1 MLQTELKR
9 EHDASPEPE
18 VRGNADERLP
28 AALTTVVE
36 RVVLLTGADGV
47 AVALCEPEGVF
58 CQASTGQ
65 APPVGSRLQ
74 PDAAFTRECL
84 ETGQPVLC
92 EDAEN
97 DARVERSVARALHLR
112 SALAVPIHAQGSVL
126 GIVEVFSCRPS
137 AFNSAHVSELQR
149 IAGILS
155 PILARGPTPDEKL
168 AIGPALVPAQV
179 EGESSA
185 ENQPTAPRPLVQFP
199 AERLVDFPATTTRV
213 EEGKSASQA
222 VTSSIVRSP
231 GGSWITV
238 LRWIAVAIGLGLL
251 LLLLFFIE
259 SHHPPR
265 KVSSTKSIPPASVP
279 ARTDEAVMEIGGA
292 QAGNSEAKSETKE
305 EKLGRAP
312 ELHTAPLEQ
321 DQNQTKSRQPQAGP
335 SAPQADSTPPGVEGR
350 NTEISSLVSP
360 ILVIKEAQPGAQVFV
375 DDKLTAAI
383 DSDGQAKISSLNP
396 GQHNLRLSLN
406 GYEDYNQ
413 RVDVVAGQTSSIVAK
428 LEPFEPPI
436 LAEPRK
442 TAALVSPIP
451 PPVNSII
458 PSLVPSIPDFVL
470 ERTLKGHSS
479 WVTAVA
485 FSADG
490 QRLAS
495 GSWDQTV
502 KFWDV
507 STGQELGTMA
517 SKMKEVQALAFS
529 RDGHWLATENS
540 SNTVILWDAT
550 TGREI
555 RTLPGNKPLGV
566 LGDSWVYSI
575 AFSPDGQWLASGVDD
590 KTVRLW
596 DVTTGQAVRDLTAL
610 RRSVIYI
617 AFSLDGR
624 WLASGGDDKTI
635 RIWEVSTGQEIRTL
649 SGHKKNV
656 YAVAFSPN
664 GRWLASASADKSVRI
679 WEVATGREVHALTG
693 HGNVVSSLTFS
704 PDGRWL
710 ASGSWDKTVKIWDVE
725 TGQELQTL
733 AGHNHAIYTVAFD
746 SGGNWVAAGSQDG
759 TIKLWQLKKSA
770 EPGRLR

>member
-1 MLQTELKR
+1 MLQTELRR
-9 EHDASPEPE
+9 EHDASSEPE

-97 DARVERSVARALHLR
+97 DARVEGSVARALHLR
-112 SALAVPIHAQGSVL
+112 SALAVPIQAQGSVL
-126 GIVEVFSCRPS
+126 GVVEVFSSRRS
-137 AFNSAHVSELQR
+137 AFNTGHVSELQR

-155 PILARGPTPDEKL
+155 SILARGPTQDEKP
-168 AIGPALVPAQV
+168 ITGPVLVSTQV
-179 EGESSA
+179 EGASSA
-185 ENQPTAPRPLVQFP
+185 ENQPEAPPPLVLFP

-213 EEGKSASQA
+213 EEGKSASRA
-222 VTSSIVRSP
+222 VTPLIVRSP
-231 GGSWITV
+231 GGRRITV
-238 LRWIAVAIGLGLL
+238 LRWMAVAIGLGLL

-265 KVSSTKSIPPASVP
+265 KVSSTESIPPVSVQ

-312 ELHTAPLEQ
+312 EMHAAPLEQ
-321 DQNQTKSRQPQAGP
+321 DKNQTKSRQPQAGP

-350 NTEISSLVSP
+350 NPEISSLISP
-360 ILVIKEAQPGAQVFV
+360 ILVINQAQPGAQVFV
-375 DDKLTAAI
+375 DDKLAAAI
-383 DSDGQAKISSLNP
+383 DSNGKAKISSLNS
-396 GQHNLRLSLN
+396 GQHNLRLTLN

-442 TAALVSPIP
+442 TAALISPIP
-451 PPVNSII
+451 PPAKALV
-458 PSLVPSIPDFVL
+458 PSLIPSIPDFVL

-502 KFWDV
+502 KLWDV

-540 SNTVILWDAT
+540 SNTVILWDAA
-550 TGREI
+550 TGQEI

-596 DVTTGQAVRDLTAL
+596 DVTTGRAVRDLTAL

-617 AFSLDGR
+617 AFSPDGR

-635 RIWEVSTGQEIRTL
+635 GIWEVSSGREIRTL
-649 SGHKKNV
+649 SGHRKNV

-679 WEVATGREVHALTG
+679 WEVATGREVHKLTG
-693 HGNVVSSLTFS
+693 HGNVVSSLAFS

-725 TGQELQTL
+725 TGHELQTL
-733 AGHNHAIYTVAFD
+733 AGGEHAIYTVAFG

-759 TIKLWQLKKSA
+759 TIKLWQLKKA
-770 EPGRLR
+770 AGPGKLR

>member
-9 EHDASPEPE
+9 GHDASPEPE

-28 AALTTVVE
+28 AALTTIVE

-58 CQASTGQ
+58 CRASMGQ

-74 PDAAFTRECL
+74 PDSAFTRECL

-97 DARVERSVARALHLR
+97 DARVEGSVARALDLR
-112 SALAVPIHAQGSVL
+112 SALAVPIQAQGSIL
-126 GIVEVFSCRPS
+126 GVVEVFSCRPS
-137 AFNSAHVSELQR
+137 AFKTAHVSELQH

-155 PILARGPTPDEKL
+155 PILARGPTQDEKP
-168 AIGPALVPAQV
+168 AIGPALVSTQA
-179 EGESSA
+179 EEASSA
-185 ENQPTAPRPLVQFP
+185 ENQPSAPSPLVLFP

-213 EEGKSASQA
+213 EEGKPASQA
-222 VTSSIVRSP
+222 ALPSIVPNP
-231 GGSWITV
+231 GGRSITV

-265 KVSSTKSIPPASVP
+265 RVSSTKSIPPASVP

-292 QAGNSEAKSETKE
+292 QAGNSETNSKTKE

-312 ELHTAPLEQ
+312 ELHTPPLEQ
-321 DQNQTKSRQPQAGP
+321 ENNQTKSRQPQAGP
-335 SAPQADSTPPGVEGR
+335 SAPHSDSTPPGVEGR
-350 NTEISSLVSP
+350 NPEISSLVSP

-375 DDKLTAAI
+375 DDRLTAAI
-383 DSDGQAKISSLNP
+383 DSGGQAKISSLNP
-396 GQHNLRLSLN
+396 GQHDLRLSLN
-406 GYEDYNQ
+406 GYEDYDQ
-413 RVDVVAGQTSSIVAK
+413 RVDVAVGQTSSIVAK
-428 LEPFEPPI
+428 LEPFEPPM
-436 LAEPRK
+436 LAEPGK
-442 TAALVSPIP
+442 TVALVSPIL
-451 PPVNSII
+451 PPVNSLV
-458 PSLVPSIPDFVL
+458 PSLARSIPDFVL

-490 QRLAS
+490 HRLAS

-507 STGQELGTMA
+507 STGHELGTMA

-540 SNTVILWDAT
+540 SNTVILWDAA
-550 TGREI
+550 TGHEI

-617 AFSLDGR
+617 AFSPDGR
-624 WLASGGDDKTI
+624 WLASGSDDKTI
-635 RIWEVSTGQEIRTL
+635 AIWEVSTGQEIRTL
-649 SGHKKNV
+649 SGHRKNV

-679 WEVATGREVHALTG
+679 WEVATGREVHKLTG
-693 HGNVVSSLTFS
+693 HGNVVSSLAFS

-725 TGQELQTL
+725 TGHELQAL
-733 AGHNHAIYTVAFD
+733 AGNSHAIYAVAFD
-746 SGGNWVAAGSQDG
+746 SGGNWVAAGTQDG
-759 TIKLWQLKKSA
+759 SIELWQLKKA
-770 EPGRLR
+770 VEPGRLR